1 MLRYA
6 YNTNGASNHRLEDAL
21 GLIADSGYDGVA
33 LTLDHHHFD
42 PFAPRLDHRASKLS
56 SRLDEL
62 ELDLVVE
69 TGARFLLD
77 PRQKH
82 EPTLI
87 HPSENGRDRRI
98 EFLKRALDVAAICDG
113 EAVSFWA
120 GRPQDGVDPD
130 EAWSWLVEGV
140 GEVVEAAE
148 ERDVTA
154 AFEPEPGMLVET
166 VDDFYRLQDQIP
178 SLQLALDTGHCVV
191 TGEREPQ
198 AAVRECESDLGT
210 VAIEDMKRGVHEHLF
225 FGEGD
230 MDIPAILG
238 ALGDV
243 GFDRLVCV
251 ELSRASP
258 TAHETVPSAI
268 DYLESAEQSL
278 TGAR

>member
-42 PFAPRLDHRASKLS
+42 PFAPRLDHRASRLS

-238 ALGDV
+238 ALDDV

-258 TAHETVPSAI
+258 TAHETVPDAI

>member
-62 ELDLVVE
+62 GLDLVVE
-69 TGARFLLD
+69 TGARFLLN

-130 EAWSWLVEGV
+130 KAWSWLVEGV

-198 AAVRECESDLGT
+198 AAVRECGSDLGT

-258 TAHETVPSAI
+258 TAHETVPDAI
-268 DYLESAEQSL
+268 DYLETAEQSL
-278 TGAR
+278 AGAR

>member
-21 GLIADSGYDGVA
+21 GLIGDSGYDGVA

-62 ELDLVVE
+62 GLGLVVE
-69 TGARFLLD
+69 TGARFLLN

-87 HPSENGRDRRI
+87 HPSQEGRDRRI

-120 GRPQDGVDPD
+120 GRPQDGVDLD
-130 EAWSWLVEGV
+130 TAWSRLVEGV

-178 SLQLALDTGHCVV
+178 GLQLALDTGHCVV
-191 TGEREPQ
+191 TEEREPQ
-198 AAVRECESDLGT
+198 AAVRACASDLGT

-230 MDIPAILG
+230 MDIRAILG
-238 ALGDV
+238 ALDDV

-258 TAHETVPSAI
+258 TAHETVPNAI
-268 DYLESAEQSL
+268 NYLKSAERSP
-278 TGAR
+278 TGA

>member
-21 GLIADSGYDGVA
+21 SLIADSGYDGVA

-62 ELDLVVE
+62 GLGLVVE
-69 TGARFLLD
+69 TGARFLLN

-120 GRPQDGVDPD
+120 GRPQDGVDLD
-130 EAWSWLVEGV
+130 KAWSWLVEGV

-178 SLQLALDTGHCVV
+178 GLQLALDTGHCVV

-198 AAVRECESDLGT
+198 AAVRACASHLGT

-230 MDIPAILG
+230 MDIRAILS
-238 ALGDV
+238 ALDDV

-258 TAHETVPSAI
+258 TAHETVPNAI
-268 DYLESAEQSL
+268 NYLKSAEQSP

>member
-42 PFAPRLDHRASKLS
+42 PFAPRLDRRASKLS
-56 SRLDEL
+56 SRLDGL
-62 ELDLVVE
+62 GLSLVVE
-69 TGARFLLD
+69 TGARFLLNS
-77 PRQKH
+77 RQKH

-87 HPSENGRDRRI
+87 HPSEDGRDRRI

-120 GRPQDGVDPD
+120 GRPQDGADLD
-130 EAWSWLVEGV
+130 KAWSWLVEGV
-140 GEVVEAAE
+140 SEVVEAAE

-178 SLQLALDTGHCVV
+178 GLQLALDTGHCVV

-198 AAVRECESDLGT
+198 AAVRACASDLGT

-230 MDIPAILG
+230 MDIRAILG
-238 ALGDV
+238 ALDDV

-258 TAHETVPSAI
+258 TAHETVPNAI
-268 DYLESAEQSL
+268 NYLKSAERSL

>member
-1 MLRYA
+1 MLRFA

-56 SRLDEL
+56 SRLDKL
-62 ELDLVVE
+62 GLDLVVE
-69 TGARFLLD
+69 TGARFLLN
-77 PRQKH
+77 PREKH

-87 HPSENGRDRRI
+87 HPTEDGRDRRI
-98 EFLKRALDVAAICDG
+98 EFLTRALDVAAICDG

-120 GRPQDGVDPD
+120 GRPQEGVGVD

-140 GEVVEAAE
+140 GQVVEAAE
-148 ERDVTA
+148 ERGVTP

-166 VDDFYRLQDQIP
+166 VGDFYRLQDQV
-178 SLQLALDTGHCVV
+178 SGLRLALDTGHCLV
-191 TGEREPQ
+191 TEERAPQ

-210 VAIEDMKRGVHEHLF
+210 VAIEDMKRGIHEHLF

-230 MDIPAILG
+230 MDIPAILD
-238 ALGDV
+238 ALEEV
-243 GFDRLVCV
+243 GFGRLVCV

-258 TAHETVPSAI
+258 TAHETVPDAL
-268 DYLESAEQSL
+268 DYLRSAERVSPD
-278 TGAR
+278 A

>member
-42 PFAPRLDHRASKLS
+42 PFAPRLDHRASRLS

-98 EFLKRALDVAAICDG
+98 EFLKRALDVAAICGG

-258 TAHETVPSAI
+258 IAHETVPDAI
-268 DYLESAEQSL
+268 DYLETAEQSL